1 MAENKTV
8 KAADVIAIF
17 KTALSEKWGYVWGQ
31 THVKW
36 DATRQAAYAKAKAS
50 NPDCKNSIKYGP
62 KWYGHW
68 VTDCS
73 GLFSYAFSHLGGYM
87 YHGSNTMYNK
97 YCTSKGALKNGKR
110 TDGKELKP
118 GTAVFCYNETKK
130 NRSHVGLYIGNGE
143 VIEAKGAQYG
153 VVKSKVTDSKWDD
166 WGELKGCDYNVA
178 PTPDPK
184 PTPTPTPEK
193 GYAIVTGTNLALRQG
208 PSTSCAVITR
218 APTGSKVKIEK
229 VPDDWEYVTY
239 GNKKGFMMKQ
249 YLKEG

>member
-17 KTALSEKWGYVWGQ
+17 KTALNDKWGYVWGQ

-73 GLFSYAFSHLGGYM
+73 GLFSYAFAHLGGYM
-87 YHGSNTMYNK
+87 YHGSNTMYDK
-97 YCTSKGALKNGKR
+97 YCTAKGQLKNGKR

-130 NRSHVGLYIGNGE
+130 NRSHVGLYIGNGD
-143 VIEAKGAQYG
+143 VIEAAGASSG
-153 VVKSKVTDSKWDD
+153 VVKSKVTNSKWDD
-166 WGELKGCDYNVA
+166 WGELKGCDYNVS
-178 PTPDPK
+178 
-184 PTPTPTPEK
+184 PTPTPPEPTPEK